1 MRNVCFNICMFV
13 IALAF
18 SSCTNRPTYYVE
30 SGNDTI
36 MSYVYSTD
44 NKKWYVI
51 LKDSIVDKDEIHKL
65 FVKADFHEKLLHQA
79 KQSNIPI
86 SDEFFC
92 YTKKDAP
99 VFDSCGF
106 DNFYLKGDLFKPLIS
121 VEYEYSLDTKAEYEK
136 QQKEIN
142 DRMAKE
148 EKKILDSIIKGR
160 EPYYGKG
167 LYPVEEYLNEKLAD
181 YTYLRSSDIIKKDD
195 NYTVRYVYKTKN
207 VYGTEVIYDKIF
219 TINGTGE
226 VIAIKDYVE

>member
-1 MRNVCFNICMFV
+1 M
-13 IALAF
+13 L
-18 SSCTNRPTYYVE
+18 Y
-30 SGNDTI
+30 
-36 MSYVYSTD
+36 
-44 NKKWYVI
+44 
-51 LKDSIVDKDEIHKL
+51 
-65 FVKADFHEKLLHQA
+65 
-79 KQSNIPI
+79 
-86 SDEFFC
+86 
-92 YTKKDAP
+92 KKDAP

-106 DNFYLKGDLFKPLIS
+106 DNFYLEGHLFQSYNS

-148 EKKILDSIIKGR
+148 DKKILDSIIKGR

-181 YTYLRSSDIIKKDD
+181 YTYLRSSDIIKKGD

-219 TINGTGE
+219 TINVTGE